1 MIRAVI
7 TILLV
12 VATVPV
18 RAALNPQDNVSAAE
32 ITADNFPWITEAPTA
47 SGADLVPRP
56 DAYRPHWLNGMG
68 LTCVRRSTLFV
79 CRK

>member
-12 VATVPV
+12 VATVPA

-32 ITADNFPWITEAPTA
+32 ITADNFPPTA
-47 SGADLVPRP
+47 TGTDLVPRL

-68 LTCVRRSTLFV
+68 LICVRRSTLFV